1 MTSSVNQSPT
11 LQNNLKTLN
20 IESFFNLKVYLDLK
34 GLVLKYRHVI
44 ELFRTT

>member
-34 GLVLKYRHVI
+34 GLVLLLHVI
-44 ELFRTT
+44 ELFRIT